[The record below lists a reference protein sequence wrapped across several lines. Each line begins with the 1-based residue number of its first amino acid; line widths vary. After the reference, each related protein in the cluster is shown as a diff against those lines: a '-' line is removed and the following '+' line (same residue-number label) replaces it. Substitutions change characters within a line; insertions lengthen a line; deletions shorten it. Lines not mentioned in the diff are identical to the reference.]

1 MKLARFIGKIVERR
15 PLLILLVA
23 LLLTGLAAWGVSNI
37 SLVTSQEAFISRD
50 SEAYRGY
57 LASEEAF
64 GGDSVMVLVPGA
76 PLTLTSTD
84 ALQAYAQLDKEL
96 RADNKILSVLSPLT
110 LLRPAATS
118 YGVDLTTPGFALMA
132 VFDNGA
138 VRPQFAHFFPD
149 TGHALLAIRLAGG
162 LTTDEQTE
170 AVKSILKT
178 VQGNSFTAHAIV
190 AGMPRI
196 IADIR
201 TSILSDL
208 AWTGGIAVVL
218 MVLIL
223 FLVFPVR
230 WRLLSLPVVLLGV
243 LWAFGIAAAA
253 NVSLTLVTLAGLPI
267 LIGLG
272 VDFGVQFHNRYEEEI
287 RRGDSRSRAVVD
299 TVSHISP
306 AVGVAV
312 IVMALGF
319 VTLLISAI
327 PAVREFGVLLAIGA
341 AVLYLGALFC
351 LNAVLYRFDKRPL
364 YPAAADS
371 GVPGGGDG
379 AAGPRARLR
388 AFLSHDWLHLGTIL
402 PKVARWCRRKAI
414 WVVSAAVVLAALG
427 FVADHY
433 LTVQTDIEKLIPS
446 DTPAVVAV
454 NEARSV
460 VGRST
465 ELPFLVKAQ
474 DVTTPSVLQWMAGFE
489 SKAVLEHPE
498 LAVSGSLAATLA
510 LQPGDAVPS
519 SAEID
524 DVLAALPPEIR
535 AGLIT
540 ADKTGAS
547 ISFMV
552 THMPIAQANDIIDDL
567 VAKAD
572 LPPGVTLTPGGTVTL
587 AARTI
592 EAISKNRGL
601 LTILGI
607 AVVLVGLLVLYRSW
621 RRALIA
627 VVPIALVTGW
637 SSGLMWAARVDLNPL
652 TAVLGS
658 LVIAI
663 GTEFTV
669 LLLSRYWEE
678 RSRGV
683 SHDQALEEAMGKIG
697 RAITASALTVAAGFG
712 ALIAS
717 SFPVLRDLGI
727 VVVADVIF
735 ALVATVTVVPALV
748 HWLDREKTA

>member
-1 MKLARFIGKIVERR
+1 VKIARSIGKIVERR
-15 PLLILLVA
+15 TLLILIVG
-23 LLLTGLAAWGVSNI
+23 LLLTGIAAWSVSNI

-50 SEAYRGY
+50 SEAYKGY
-57 LASEEAF
+57 LANEQAF
-64 GGDSVMVLVPGA
+64 GGDSVMVLVSGT
-76 PLTLTSTD
+76 PLTLTGAD
-84 ALQAYAQLDKEL
+84 ALQAYAQLEEEL
-96 RADNKILSVLSPLT
+96 GTDPMILSVLSPLT

-118 YGVDLTTPGFALMA
+118 YGVDLAMPGFAFMA
-132 VFDNGA
+132 VFDKGA
-138 VRPQFAHFFPD
+138 VRSQFAHFFPD
-149 TGHALLAIRLAGG
+149 SNHALLAVRLAGG
-162 LTTDEQTE
+162 LSTDDQTR

-178 VQGNSFTAHAIV
+178 VQANSFTSQAIV

-201 TSILSDL
+201 TSVLSDL

-243 LWAFGIAAAA
+243 LWAFGIASAA

-272 VDFGVQFHNRYEEEI
+272 VDFGVQFHNRYEEEV
-287 RRGDSRSRAVVD
+287 RRGNSRSRAVID
-299 TVSHISP
+299 TVTHISP

-312 IVMALGF
+312 IVMMLGF
-319 VTLLISAI
+319 ITLLISAI

-364 YPAAADS
+364 GAIAADS
-371 GVPGGGDG
+371 QAP
-379 AAGPRARLR
+379 AAGGATTGPWDRMRT
-388 AFLSHDWLHLGTIL
+388 FLGHDWLHLGTVL
-402 PKVARWCRRKAI
+402 PKVARWCRRKAV

-446 DTPAVVAV
+446 DTPAVVAA

-465 ELPFLVKAQ
+465 ELPFLVKAE
-474 DVTTPSVLQWMAGFE
+474 DVTSSSVLQWMAGFE
-489 SKAVLEHPE
+489 SKATQEYPE
-498 LAVSGSLAATLA
+498 LAVSGSLASTLG
-510 LQPGDAVPS
+510 LGPGASAPSSDAVE
-519 SAEID
+519 AA
-524 DVLAALPPEIR
+524 LAALPAEIR
-535 AGLIT
+535 AGLVT

-547 ISFMV
+547 MTFMV
-552 THMPIAQANDIIDDL
+552 ANMPMAQVNEIIDDL
-567 VAKAD
+567 VSKAD

-587 AARTI
+587 AARTV
-592 EAISKNRGL
+592 EAISKNRVL

-607 AVVLVGLLVLYRSW
+607 VVVLVGVLVLYRSW

-678 RSRGV
+678 RSRGTPR
-683 SHDQALEEAMGKIG
+683 DLALEEAMGKIG

-748 HWLDREKTA
+748 HWLDREKVS